1 MCGISGVLDIR
12 SSKDEARYLLRSSIR
27 AIEHRG
33 PDESGFYDGE
43 DASLGMCRLSII
55 DVAGGHQPNFNED
68 KSIVTVFNGEIY
80 NFKEL
85 HELLKAKGY
94 RLKSYGDSECIPYL
108 YQEFGPDF
116 PKLLQGMFAIA
127 IWDENLK
134 RGVLVRDR
142 FGKKPLWYSH
152 QDNALKFSSELK
164 GLFPL
169 GVKREAD
176 TSALGE
182 YLQYGYVNA
191 PRSAY
196 LGVAQVNPGSLLIFQ
211 NSVIKEHHYWDINNI
226 EPISCS
232 YPEAKELVHQQ
243 LRLAVR
249 DRLVSER
256 PIGSYL
262 SGGIDS
268 SLVTALMTREATGP
282 VHTFTIGLEDGRFDE
297 SRYAKLVAKHLGTIH
312 HEKIISPDPKLILE
326 TLGKS
331 LDQPF
336 ADSSIIPTY
345 LLSKFAREGVVVA
358 LGGDGGDEAFG
369 GYTRYAAGNYLDR
382 ANPLLAL
389 NPSRLLSKYFSS
401 NPRLEKLLRHSKSQN
416 FQKRYSGFQSLVQ
429 ETELKN
435 ILTSSLQTNPIDPH
449 MEVWKSLEENDRI
462 KKMQKMDLRTYLPG
476 DLMYKADMAS
486 MANSLELRSPM
497 LDYRVVELGLS
508 LPSKFKVRGLT
519 TKVILKDIL
528 YEYVPREIVDRPK
541 MGFGIP
547 RAKWIRNELKP
558 IVEALLFDQTAQNRG
573 WLNTKHLRTTVNT
586 HYKGRDLD
594 RIIWPALML
603 ELWARNWIDAK

>member
-1 MCGISGVLDIR
+1 MCGISGVLNSR
-12 SSKDEARYLLRSSIR
+12 SIGVGAGTNLRSSIK

-43 DASLGMCRLSII
+43 DAFLGMCRLSII

-68 KSIVTVFNGEIY
+68 KSIVSVFNGEIY

-85 HELLKAKGY
+85 HELLEAKGH

-108 YQEFGPDF
+108 YQEFGADF

-127 IWDENLK
+127 IWDQNLK

-152 QDNALKFSSELK
+152 KDDALKFSSELK

-176 TSALGE
+176 ISVLGE

-196 LGVAQVNPGSLLIFQ
+196 LGVSQVNPGSLLIFE
-211 NSVIKEHHYWDINNI
+211 NSSIEEHFYWDINKVKPI
-226 EPISCS
+226 ECT
-232 YPEAKELVHQQ
+232 YPEAKELVHEQ

-268 SLVTALMTREATGP
+268 SLVTALMTQEAEGR
-282 VHTFTIGLEDGRFDE
+282 VHTFTIGLEDDRFDE
-297 SRYAKLVAKHLGTIH
+297 SRYAQPVARHLGTFH
-312 HEKIISPDPKLILE
+312 HEKIIAPDPKLILE
-326 TLGKS
+326 TLGRS

-345 LLSKFAREGVVVA
+345 LLSKFARESVVVA

-382 ANPLLAL
+382 VNPLLAL
-389 NPSRLLSKYFSS
+389 NPSGFFSKYFSS
-401 NPRLEKLLRHSKSQN
+401 NPRVEKLLRHSRYQT

-429 ETELKN
+429 ETELNN
-435 ILTSSLQTNPIDPH
+435 ILASPRSANSIDPH
-449 MEVWKSLEENDRI
+449 LELWRDLKDPDRI
-462 KKMQKMDLRTYLPG
+462 KMMQKMDLRTYLPG

-486 MANSLELRSPM
+486 MANSLELRSPL

-508 LPSKFKVRGLT
+508 LPSQYKVRGLT

-558 IVEALLFDQTAQNRG
+558 IVESLLFDQTAQNRG
-573 WLNTKHLRTTVNT
+573 WLNTKNLRSVVDT